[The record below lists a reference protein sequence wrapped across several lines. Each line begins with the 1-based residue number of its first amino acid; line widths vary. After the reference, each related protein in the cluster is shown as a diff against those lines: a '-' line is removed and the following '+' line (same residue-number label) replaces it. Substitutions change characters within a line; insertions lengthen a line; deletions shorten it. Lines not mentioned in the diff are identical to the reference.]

1 MAKGS
6 RRKSGQK
13 LRALMRTQEINDM
26 LSKSITESEALQ
38 NTGDDRP
45 TYESHVTDI
54 LDTEES
60 ETKTGRK
67 RRTKTKKTKPKKS
80 PKGKKKRR
88 R

>member
-1 MAKGS
+1 MAKNP
-6 RRKSGQK
+6 RRRSGQK

-54 LDTEES
+54 LDIEGG

-67 RRTKTKKTKPKKS
+67 RMAKTRKAKPKMAS
-80 PKGKKKRR
+80 KGKKKRR